1 MLFDESAWEF
11 AGKVIQSAGYESC
24 VEFLERT
31 LPKEWQN
38 GLAAHITHKGGTDRA
53 DLAPIIPMKPPTVHP
68 VYCVGCGLWH
78 PSGPC
83 PTPSVEYRDGTV
95 EEIK

>member
-1 MLFDESAWEF
+1 MIFNKDTWEF

-31 LPKEWQN
+31 LPKAWQN
-38 GLAAHITHKGGTDRA
+38 GLAAHITHKVDVGRA
-53 DLAPIIPMKPPTVHP
+53 DIAPT
-68 VYCVGCGLWH
+68 
-78 PSGPC
+78 
-83 PTPSVEYRDGTV
+83 VEYRDGTV